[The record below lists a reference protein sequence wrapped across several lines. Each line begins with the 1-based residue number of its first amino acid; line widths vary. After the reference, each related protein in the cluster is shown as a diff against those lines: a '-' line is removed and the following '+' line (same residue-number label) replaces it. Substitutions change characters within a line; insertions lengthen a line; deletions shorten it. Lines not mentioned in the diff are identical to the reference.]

1 MAPKGLHL
9 AAGNDQIAPLDSY
22 RFRIASVH
30 SVEAKQVGEIFDLD
44 QIIDGDQLSAGWSM
58 ASFRIAR
65 PIRPMPL
72 MATLV
77 LIPSYFPLDG
87 GIRFR
92 APRCECPVSR
102 STR

>member
-30 SVEAKQVGEIFDLD
+30 SVEAKQIGEIFDLD

-65 PIRPMPL
+65 PRPL
-72 MATLV
+72 MATLA

-87 GIRFR
+87 GTRFR
-92 APRCECPVSR
+92 APRCECRISR